1 MTENLGISTVNFRG
15 KVKIGTV
22 GQAFPGMHVTIG
34 EGDEVL
40 VEGPTCTLGYYKE
53 PEKTA
58 ELYAGGPLHTG
69 DCGKIDAE
77 GYLTITGRIKDIFKT
92 SKGKYVAPAPIEGL
106 LLQSEHMAQVC
117 VVGLDLPQPVALAVM
132 TEDARNGPQKDV
144 HKAAEELLSE
154 VNATLSSHEK
164 MDRLI
169 WVAEDWTVENG
180 FLTPT
185 LKIKRNQVEAHYR
198 DAVYAHHETSKK
210 VVFLDA

>member
-22 GQAFPGMHVTIG
+22 GQAFPGMNVTIG

-40 VEGPTCTLGYYKE
+40 VQGPTCTQGYYKE

-58 ELYAGGPLHTG
+58 ELFAGGALHTG
-69 DCGKIDAE
+69 DCGKIDAD

-106 LLQSEHMAQVC
+106 LLQSDDMAQVC
-117 VVGLDLPQPVALAVM
+117 VVGLDLPQPVALAVI
-132 TEDARNGPQKDV
+132 TEDARNGSRKEV
-144 HKAAEELLSE
+144 YKAAKALLSE
-154 VNATLSSHEK
+154 VNAGLPAHEK
-164 MDRLI
+164 MDRLF

-185 LKIKRNQVEAHYR
+185 LKIKRNRVEAHYR
-198 DAVYAHHETSKK
+198 DAVYAAADSAKK